1 MWCCSRKTLYILL
14 AAAGIFGLL
23 IATGKI
29 NGYALLPFLPF
40 LICPL
45 MCIPMLMMGRKGKD
59 GECGID
65 HKKPSTPEHH
75 VEK

>member
-1 MWCCSRKTLYILL
+1 MFCCSRKTLYILL
-14 AAAGIFGLL
+14 AAAGVVGVL
-23 IATGKI
+23 IWTGI
-29 NGYALLPFLPF
+29 VNVYAFLPFLPI

-45 MCIPMLMMGRKGKD
+45 MCIPMMMMGRKSKD

-65 HKKPSTPEHH
+65 HKKPATPEHH